1 MLRVDYKGM
10 DIDLDYRIAEISFT
24 EDELEKVEY
33 MTKVMKIKGWKIDVV
48 TDGYAQCEVE
58 DKEDYKSFMEDWKEV
73 KKSVALWKKFN
84 IAY

>member
-10 DIDLDYRIAEISFT
+10 NMDLDYRLAEISFT
-24 EDELEKVEY
+24 EDEIEKVEY
-33 MTKVMKIKGWKIDVV
+33 IAKVMKIKGWKIDIV

-58 DKEDYKSFMEDWKEV
+58 DKEDYKSFIEDWKEV
-73 KKSVALWKKFN
+73 KKNVALWKKFN